1 MKTIISILL
10 IYLFFF
16 STQEGFAQE
25 VDIISYLKKIEQGKI
40 EEVKSE
46 LVNLKAD
53 YPKSS
58 NLLFL
63 EAVLTENGQEAV
75 ALYQKLIDDHPQSR
89 YADASLFRIYSYYFA
104 LGLYNTADKQ
114 LERLKKEYP
123 ESPYIKIADINSVKK
138 EDEESSMLTNNEVKQ
153 NLAENNFHFTI
164 QAGAFTNSANAL
176 GLKKEIEKAG
186 MVSFIKE
193 KNVAGTIFNV
203 VFIGKFVSRKEAED
217 FLPIANTR
225 FRINGRVTEI
235 NQ

>member
-1 MKTIISILL
+1 MLSQ
-10 IYLFFF
+10 
-16 STQEGFAQE
+16 SFAQE
-25 VDIISYLKKIEQGKI
+25 VDIIPYLKKVEQGNI

-46 LVNLKAD
+46 LLNLKVD

-63 EAVLTENGQEAV
+63 EAVLTENGQDAV
-75 ALYQKLIDDHPQSR
+75 TLYQKIIDNYPKSR
-89 YADASLFRIYSYYFA
+89 YADAALYRIYSYYFA

-123 ESPYIKIADINSVKK
+123 ESPYIKMADVNIVKK
-138 EDEESSMLTNNEVKQ
+138 DDEETSSQTGNVKQ
-153 NLAENNFHFTI
+153 QNIPEKELAYTI
-164 QAGAFTNSANAL
+164 QAGAFTNSANAS
-176 GLKKEIEKAG
+176 GLKKDVESAG

-193 KNVAGTIFNV
+193 KNVAGTVFNV
-203 VFIGKFVSRKEAED
+203 VYIGKFASRKEAED

-225 FRINGRVTEI
+225 FKINGRVTEI

>member
-1 MKTIISILL
+1 MKKSLSIFLARFL
-10 IYLFFF
+10 VLML
-16 STQEGFAQE
+16 SQSFAQE
-25 VDIISYLKKIEQGKI
+25 VDIIPYLKKVEQGNI

-46 LVNLKAD
+46 LLNLKVD

-63 EAVLTENGQEAV
+63 EAVLTENGQDAV
-75 ALYQKLIDDHPQSR
+75 TLYQKIIDNYPKSR
-89 YADASLFRIYSYYFA
+89 YADAALYRIYSYYFA

-123 ESPYIKIADINSVKK
+123 ESPYIKMADVNIVKK
-138 EDEESSMLTNNEVKQ
+138 DDEETSSQTGNVKQ
-153 NLAENNFHFTI
+153 QNIPEKELAYTI
-164 QAGAFTNSANAL
+164 QAGAFTNSANAS
-176 GLKKEIEKAG
+176 GLKKDVESAG

-193 KNVAGTIFNV
+193 KNVAGTVFNV
-203 VFIGKFVSRKEAED
+203 VYIGKFASRKEAED

-225 FRINGRVTEI
+225 FKINGRVTEI

>member
-1 MKTIISILL
+1 MLSQ
-10 IYLFFF
+10 
-16 STQEGFAQE
+16 SFAQE
-25 VDIISYLKKIEQGKI
+25 VDIIPYLKKVEQGNI

-46 LVNLKAD
+46 LLNLKVD

-63 EAVLTENGQEAV
+63 EAVLTENGQDAV
-75 ALYQKLIDDHPQSR
+75 TLYQKIIDNYPKSR
-89 YADASLFRIYSYYFA
+89 YADAALYRIYSYYFA

-123 ESPYIKIADINSVKK
+123 ESPYIKMADVNIVKK
-138 EDEESSMLTNNEVKQ
+138 DDEETSSQTGNVKQ
-153 NLAENNFHFTI
+153 QNIPEKEFTYTI
-164 QAGAFTNSANAL
+164 QAGAFTNSANASS
-176 GLKKEIEKAG
+176 LKKDVESAG

-193 KNVAGTIFNV
+193 KNVAGTVFNV
-203 VFIGKFVSRKEAED
+203 VYIGKFASRKEAED

-225 FRINGRVTEI
+225 FKINGRVTEI

>member
-1 MKTIISILL
+1 MKTVISILL
-10 IYLFFF
+10 LSLFYFC
-16 STQEGFAQE
+16 SQESFAQE
-25 VDIISYLKKIEQGKI
+25 VDIIPYLKKIEQGNI

-123 ESPYIKIADINSVKK
+123 ESPYIKIADANFVKK
-138 EDEESSMLTNNEVKQ
+138 DDEESSKPTNNFEEQ
-153 NLAENNFHFTI
+153 NAAENNFHFTI

-225 FRINGRVTEI
+225 FKINGRVTGI

>member
-1 MKTIISILL
+1 MKKSLSIFLASFLL
-10 IYLFFF
+10 LML
-16 STQEGFAQE
+16 SQSFAQE
-25 VDIISYLKKIEQGKI
+25 VDIIPYLKKVEQGNI

-46 LVNLKAD
+46 LLNLKVD

-63 EAVLTENGQEAV
+63 EAVLTENGQDAV
-75 ALYQKLIDDHPQSR
+75 TLYQKIIDNYPKSR
-89 YADASLFRIYSYYFA
+89 YADAALYRIYSYYFA

-123 ESPYIKIADINSVKK
+123 ESPYIKMADVNIVKK
-138 EDEESSMLTNNEVKQ
+138 DDEETSSQTGNVKQ
-153 NLAENNFHFTI
+153 QNIPEKEFAYTI
-164 QAGAFTNSANAL
+164 QAGAFTNSANAS
-176 GLKKEIEKAG
+176 GLKKDVESAG

-193 KNVAGTIFNV
+193 KNVAGTVFNV
-203 VFIGKFVSRKEAED
+203 VYIGKFASRKEAED

-225 FRINGRVTEI
+225 FKINGRVTEI